1 MTTVRDMSDLPPGR
15 LPALGH
21 MIVEIAARMHVT
33 PKTVR
38 NYVTRIFGKLAVT
51 SRAEAV
57 IRARDA
63 GLS

>member
-1 MTTVRDMSDLPPGR
+1 MTGLTEGERETLRLIGR
-15 LPALGH
+15 GLRNSQ
-21 MIVEIAARMHVT
+21 IAARMHVT

-38 NYVTRIFGKLAVT
+38 NYVTRIFGKVAVT

-63 GLS
+63 GPS